1 MLYEGPEIAEQL
13 LIQEEGLANRSPGHQ
28 LLAGYIEFH
37 LEDLSAAI
45 TLLQRAAKET
55 DYRDQM
61 PAVDYYLARA
71 LVEWGEPAEG
81 LEVMLRLGR
90 RLRRAGGRDQGNW
103 MRGSSARGR

>member
-1 MLYEGPEIAEQL
+1 MLYEGPKVAEQK

-37 LEDLSAAI
+37 MEDLSASI
-45 TLLQRAAKET
+45 TLLQRAAK
-55 DYRDQM
+55 DVAYRERM

-71 LVEWGEPAEG
+71 LAEWGEPAEG

-90 RLRRAGGRDQGNW
+90 RLQRSGQRDQGNW
-103 MRGSSARGR
+103 MRGSSSRGR